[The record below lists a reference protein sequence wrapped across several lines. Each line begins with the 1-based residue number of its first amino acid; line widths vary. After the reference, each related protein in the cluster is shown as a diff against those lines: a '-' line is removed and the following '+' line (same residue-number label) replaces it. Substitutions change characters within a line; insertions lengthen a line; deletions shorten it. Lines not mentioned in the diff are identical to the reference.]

1 MRENELECDELDLIL
16 IDLEERVSK
25 MTPQFPEQD
34 KFVDDPSQFLSA
46 LCTRR
51 AGKTNA
57 LALKFIKTMQ
67 KHPNSLSRYI
77 ALTRDSAKD
86 IMWPV
91 LTDMNERMGLQ
102 ADLTESN
109 LTMTLKNGAKLRLF
123 GADMQNFIRRLKGAK
138 SPAVA
143 IDEAQDFGPH
153 LETLI
158 DDVLT
163 PTIMDYKDSWLAV
176 TGTPGPIPRGMFYDI
191 TEGGIG
197 DYSIHRWSL
206 YNNPYIPDA
215 AQFVAALKQRKKWD
229 DKNSTYLREY
239 QGLWVL
245 DLDSL
250 LIRYDASTADFQSLP
265 QQKYTYIMGI
275 DLGFNDAD
283 ALAIL
288 AWSETDPT
296 TYLIEEVVAHKQG
309 LTELVQQIQALQS
322 KYDIAKLVIDEGG
335 LGKKLAEELRRRH
348 HIPVQPADK
357 ARKMENV
364 AFLNDALRMGKF
376 KARSTSRFVQ
386 DSYALQIDHEK
397 TTPDKIVVKKGFHSD
412 IIDAVL
418 YGFKESPAFSY
429 QKPVDKPKYQTE
441 AWYEKEVTDME
452 QAAID
457 HFEALEMA
465 DKGFGYD

>member
-1 MRENELECDELDLIL
+1 MTLGSIIAGIQAKSP
-16 IDLEERVSK
+16 IDKVK
-25 MTPQFPEQD
+25 IFDQQNH
-34 KFVDDPSQFLSA
+34 FVKDPSQFIA
-46 LCTRR
+46 ACCTRR

-57 LALKFIKTMQ
+57 LALKFINTMK

-91 LTDMNERMGLQ
+91 LTDLNDRLNLQ

-109 LTMTLKNGAKLRLF
+109 LTMTLPNKAKLRLF
-123 GADMQNFIRRLKGAK
+123 GADMKNFIRRLKGAK

-153 LETLI
+153 IETLI

-163 PTIMDYKDSWLAV
+163 PTITDYPDSWLAV

-191 TEGGIG
+191 TEGGVG
-197 DYSIHRWSL
+197 DYSVHRWSL
-206 YNNPYIPDA
+206 YDNPYLPDA
-215 AQFVAALKQRKKWD
+215 KNFVAKLKERKRWD
-229 DKNSTYLREY
+229 DKNPTYMREWL
-239 QGLWVL
+239 GLWVL
-245 DLDSL
+245 DLESL
-250 LIRYDASTADFQSLP
+250 LIRYEAKVADYNDLP
-265 QQKYTYIMGI
+265 TQKYTYIMGI

-283 ALAIL
+283 AIAVL
-288 AWSETDPT
+288 AWSDSDPT
-296 TYLIEEVVAHKQG
+296 TYLVEEQIATKQG
-309 LTELVQQIQALQS
+309 LTELVQQINSLRD
-322 KYDIAKLVIDEGG
+322 KYDISKLVIDEGG

-364 AFLNDALRMGKF
+364 AFLNDALRNGKF
-376 KARSTSRFVQ
+376 KAKATSRFAS
-386 DSYALQIDHEK
+386 DSYGVQIDHEK

-418 YGFKESPAFSY
+418 YGFKESPAYSY
-429 QKPVDKPKYQTE
+429 QKPIVQPKYQTPE
-441 AWYEKEVTDME
+441 WYEKEVVDME
-452 QAAID
+452 KNAEDYFRAQEEAA
-457 HFEALEMA
+457 
-465 DKGFGYD
+465 KGYGSDV